1 MKNNN
6 QIFKIVNLGFIL
18 LVFVLFFSGFV
29 FSGCGK
35 KGPPKMIEKSEKKLQ
50 SVDNIN
56 YQIKGSQIVLKWES
70 DYKQAIE
77 GFEIF
82 MARQNIKKCQ
92 GCPVVY
98 VRIDSVADDV
108 NQDEKELKKGY
119 RYFFKIITSGTNNI
133 KSSDSEIVKIE
144 FE

>member
-1 MKNNN
+1 MKNIN
-6 QIFKIVNLGFIL
+6 QISKIVNLGFIL
-18 LVFVLFFSGFV
+18 LVSVFFFSGFV

-35 KGPPKMIEKSEKKLQ
+35 KGPPEMIEKSVKILKP
-50 SVDNIN
+50 VDNIN
-56 YQIKGSQIVLKWES
+56 YQIKDSQIVLKWDS

-82 MARQNIKKCQ
+82 MAKQNIKECQ
-92 GCPVVY
+92 GCPVVF

-108 NQDEKELKKGY
+108 NYYEKELIKGY
-119 RYFFKIITSGTNNI
+119 RYFFKIITSGTNDI